1 MPRIVSFIDGF
12 SSASAP
18 SVSGGTQEDFNINN
32 NQAAPYALV
41 AYNATDCKSVF
52 IDFELSRYNGSSE
65 FRQSG
70 TMIASYDGTNWIL
83 NVGNYQ
89 GDEMIQDAIT
99 SVEHVVF
106 SIGTVAGLGTI
117 YHTSGNMA
125 TVHFGKLRTFTTRIM
140 TA

>member
-1 MPRIVSFIDGF
+1 MSRVVTFADGF
-12 SSASAP
+12 SASSMP
-18 SVSGGTQEDFNINN
+18 TLTGGTQEDFNINN

-41 AYNATDCKSVF
+41 AVDAADCKSAF
-52 IDFELSRYNGSSE
+52 IDFELSRYNGSTE

-70 TMIASYDGTNWIL
+70 SMIASYDGTDWIL
-83 NVGNYQ
+83 NISNYQ
-89 GDEMIQDAIT
+89 GDDMVQDAIT

-125 TVHFGKLRTFTTRIM
+125 TVHYGKLRTFITRIS
-140 TA
+140 AI